1 MDEFGM
7 GSPTEAFVLS
17 GLSCDEE
24 ILTGS
29 FIRRISSSC
38 CRNIMYSFGLMA
50 YASSLVAL
58 ALRLLMLGCFFML
71 SPGMRGLNPRVA
83 NSLKGVKV
91 GPSARRLK
99 MVLILE

>member
-1 MDEFGM
+1 MYIWTNGLCIFIGCFG
-7 GSPTEAFVLS
+7 ST
-17 GLSCDEE
+17 
-24 ILTGS
+24 
-29 FIRRISSSC
+29 
-38 CRNIMYSFGLMA
+38 
-50 YASSLVAL
+50 
-58 ALRLLMLGCFFML
+58 LLMLGCFFML